1 MGKSTISMTI
11 FNSYV
16 KLPEG
21 KTGLGKRPNLSHTLG
36 TIGDIISNKYLKTQN
51 LHGTFTKP
59 CKSGDLVPN
68 KNKLRVFSFQNKWR
82 NISDLNWNRRFSPRK
97 MEKSPELSW
106 NKLVQ
111 KKQKVGG
118 VEIGVHKQH
127 GLWSGNTTTQIY
139 SERLQLTNMGICRQ
153 AWEKKGCTT
162 YLSFWQGLTFHPIGG
177 KLVPPCL
184 IDVAKR
190 SSRLNTQS
198 GCSCNI
204 H

>member
-1 MGKSTISMTI
+1 MTM

-82 NISDLNWNRRFSPRK
+82 NISELNWKLWVFTTKNGEESRI
-97 MEKSPELSW
+97 ELKKAGA
-106 NKLVQ
+106 N
-111 KKQKVGG
+111 KKQKVGW
-118 VEIGVHKQH
+118 K
-127 GLWSGNTTTQIY
+127 
-139 SERLQLTNMGICRQ
+139 
-153 AWEKKGCTT
+153 
-162 YLSFWQGLTFHPIGG
+162 
-177 KLVPPCL
+177 
-184 IDVAKR
+184 
-190 SSRLNTQS
+190 
-198 GCSCNI
+198 
-204 H
+204 